1 MVEDTKGRI
10 ELRFV
15 NKSFKT
21 QMVLFSEAAI
31 CEKKFQTISDLQYEA
46 MVEYFNKRSLL
57 SGNIPLG
64 SINSIL
70 NFTGSKQNDAAS
82 SKSLAMDG
90 FFIPLCKV
98 QLMKSPLVLQGK
110 VKQAIPSLMDPSA
123 LAKFSDTGSHA
134 SSGPMKFKDNK
145 GVDPGLFNS
154 QGIYPQ
160 PPGAPYLAG
169 KKYGTICTFS
179 KSTLSIMHFNSPV
192 YNTLVCI

>member
-1 MVEDTKGRI
+1 MGAEGVPKLKLKPKPKREFRGRITNLRKEEGEAVAILGRIDLRKEDGRRYKRKI

-21 QMVLFSEAAI
+21 QTVLFSEAAI
-31 CEKKFQTISDLQYEA
+31 CENKFQTIKPSLICDL
-46 MVEYFNKRSLL
+46 KR
-57 SGNIPLG
+57 
-64 SINSIL
+64 
-70 NFTGSKQNDAAS
+70 FTGSKQNDATS

-90 FFIPLCKV
+90 FFIPLCKDIGD
-98 QLMKSPLVLQGK
+98 QR
-110 VKQAIPSLMDPSA
+110 
-123 LAKFSDTGSHA
+123 FSDTGSHA
-134 SSGPMKFKDNK
+134 SSGPMEFKDNK

-179 KSTLSIMHFNSPV
+179 KSTLSIMHFNSP
-192 YNTLVCI
+192 I